1 MSDNGKQNGDSSTG
15 VSRRRFVRAAGAT
28 GVAAGIAGCADFV
41 GGGDGGDGG
50 DGGGGSDGS
59 STGDGSGQETQ
70 SVTMSMGAPILQEA
84 EQGVRDAFR
93 NAGLP
98 DWVELNFTT
107 QSQNTG
113 EVRSNFNRRLSAG
126 ESKPDAMLMDNGW
139 VNIFIQ
145 RGQIMNLSE
154 QLPEDVL
161 STVNND
167 YFQGFTDT
175 ARDPSSGNLF
185 GVPLFPDFPTML
197 YRKDLA
203 EEAGYSPESNNW
215 ATEPMTW
222 EEWSNIAVDIQD
234 NAGLDYGFTT
244 QWDIYVGTA
253 CCTFNEVMSS
263 FGGAYFGGRDN
274 LFGPVGER
282 PITVN
287 EPETIK
293 SLNMMRKFVHDEDFG
308 GEFDGYGGGFT
319 PTDILGWIENP
330 SKAPFENGSS
340 VFHRNWPYAIAS
352 AGSED
357 IFGTDLGT
365 MPIPYAVPE
374 SDAAQ
379 PGTGGTTSALG
390 GWHVVGN
397 PNTQSPEALNELFRA
412 VTQDSFNLDLLRV
425 WGWLPPKPE
434 LFNSDVARE
443 QEPTGR
449 YMDTLRVAGENT
461 MPRPTTSVWGN
472 QTSKIAQ
479 QANRAV
485 AQDTSSEQAMEALAT
500 ALAETESS

>member
-1 MSDNGKQNGDSSTG
+1 MSDQDKRDSRRRSS
-15 VSRRRFVRAAGAT
+15 VSRRRFVQAAGAT
-28 GVAAGIAGCADFV
+28 GVTAGIAGCADFV
-41 GGGDGGDGG
+41 GGGGDGG
-50 DGGGGSDGS
+50 DGDSGGDGG
-59 STGDGSGQETQ
+59 STGDGSGRETQ
-70 SVTMSMGAPILQEA
+70 TIQLSMGADILSEA

-98 DWVELNFTT
+98 DWVELTFAR
-107 QSQNTG
+107 QSQDTG

-126 ESKPDAMLMDNGW
+126 ETKPDAMLMDNGW

-145 RGQIMNLSE
+145 RGQIQNLTE
-154 QLPEDVL
+154 MLPEEIL

-175 ARDPSSGNLF
+175 ARDPGSGNLF
-185 GVPLFPDFPTML
+185 GVPLFPDFPTLL

-203 EEAGYSPESNNW
+203 ENAGYSPESNNW

-222 EEWSNIAVDIQD
+222 EEWSNIAADIQD

-263 FGGAYFGGRDN
+263 WGGAYFGGRDN
-274 LFGPVGER
+274 LFGPVGDR
-282 PITVN
+282 PITVD

-293 SLNMMRKFVHDEDFG
+293 SLNMMRKFVHNEDFG

-319 PTDILGWIENP
+319 PTNILSWIENP
-330 SKAPFENGSS
+330 SLAPFEEGNSA
-340 VFHRNWPYAIAS
+340 FHRNWPYAIAS

-357 IFGTDLGT
+357 VFGQDLGT
-365 MPIPYAVPE
+365 MPIPYGVPE
-374 SDAAQ
+374 SEAAQ

-390 GWHVVGN
+390 GWHVVAN
-397 PNTQSPEALNELFRA
+397 PNSENTEGLIELFRA
-412 VTQDSFNLDLLRV
+412 VTQDSFNLDLLKL

-434 LFNSDVARE
+434 LFNSDTARD

-461 MPRPTTSVWGN
+461 MPRPTTAVWGD
-472 QTSKIAQ
+472 QTSNIAQ

-485 AQDTSSEQAMEALAT
+485 NQDTTSEEAMT
-500 ALAETESS
+500 ALASALEETES